1 MSESDT
7 SITSE
12 VLLSPRLLDCTEDR
26 ERALPCLALPCK
38 QMTPMAPVDTGMV
51 RTRSRPLVPGAA
63 QADQQEG
70 AHRKVLQL
78 KYHCCWCPPHTA
90 LGPEGTS
97 GEAG

>member
-1 MSESDT
+1 MKLISESDT

-26 ERALPCLALPCK
+26 ELALPCQ
-38 QMTPMAPVDTGMV
+38 QMTPMVPVDMRMV
-51 RTRSRPLVPGAA
+51 RTCSCPLMPGAA

-70 AHRKVLQL
+70 AQGKVLRL

-90 LGPEGTS
+90 LSPEGAS